1 MTPFKYIII
10 LKYNNKGT
18 NSENDSAWAF
28 LTVWTPGLRISGLS
42 ALMMLSKMAL
52 WQCERSKLLSSLS
65 RWR

>member
-52 WQCERSKLLSSLS
+52 
-65 RWR
+65 